1 MPGYDTVIQ
10 GLHRGP
16 NAGSIKED
24 PVEQLADFVTHTSLS
39 DIPEDG
45 IDHAKRILMDTI
57 GVILGGSTAPEASSM
72 ARRLGKPDEGV
83 STIIGHRLRSS
94 AINAALVNGTSA
106 TWLDFDSG
114 HRPPPG
120 KPLLPAAHPPVHL
133 VPATIA
139 AAESL
144 GSSGGQVLQAM
155 VVGYDAGARIG
166 LASRLRPAIHCHGTY
181 HNISAAVA
189 VAKLKGY
196 DTQRMK
202 RTIGLAAHLSMMPS
216 FENAYQGGTV
226 RNVYAGV
233 GAAVGILASQLAACG
248 FTPEFDAV
256 GSVFGVVASP
266 WLDPG
271 RITEDLGRRYEI
283 TQGFIKAYPMC
294 RFGHPAIEAAEGL
307 LNRFDCNIQEID
319 EVVIDTFDWAATLND
334 RSPKKDLAAKFSIPW
349 AVASMLVRKSAG
361 AFDFSDEGLCD
372 ETVRSVAAKV
382 AVREDPLYSSM
393 TPAKRPA
400 RITVRTRSGRT
411 FANEVEGSSGG
422 PDAPLSVA
430 TIQAKFKSLADP
442 LIGPQ
447 KAAAVIEM
455 VDRFEDL
462 TDIRTLTEILMPQ
475 TPGQK

>member
-1 MPGYDTVIQ
+1 MPGYDTIIK

-16 NAGSIKED
+16 NAGRTTED
-24 PVEQLADFVTHTSLS
+24 PVGQLADFAANTELP
-39 DIPEDG
+39 DIPGDVIE
-45 IDHAKRILMDTI
+45 HAKRILMDTV
-57 GVILGGSTAPEASSM
+57 GVILGGSTAPEATAL
-72 ARRLGKPDEGV
+72 ARRFGQPDKGP
-83 STIIGHRLRSS
+83 STIIGHGLRSCVL
-94 AINAALVNGTSA
+94 NAALTNGTSA

-120 KPLLPAAHPPVHL
+120 KPLLPAAHPPAHL

-139 AAESL
+139 AAEAL
-144 GSSGGQVLQAM
+144 KSSGRQVLEAM
-155 VVGYDAGARIG
+155 VLGYDVGARIG

-189 VAKLKGY
+189 VSKLKGY
-196 DTQRMK
+196 NAEQMK
-202 RTIGLAAHLSMMPS
+202 QTIALAAHLTMMPS

-226 RNVYAGV
+226 RNVYAGA
-233 GAAVGILASQLAACG
+233 GASLGILASHLAACG
-248 FTPEFDAV
+248 FTPEIDAV

-271 RITEDLGRRYEI
+271 RITEAIGKRYEI

-307 LNRFDCNIQEID
+307 LHKFDFDIKDIA

-361 AFDFSDEGLCD
+361 AFEFSDEGLCD
-372 ETVRSVAAKV
+372 ETVRSISAKIT
-382 AVREDPLYSSM
+382 VREDPSYSSM

-400 RITVRTRSGRT
+400 RISLRTKSGQT
-411 FANEVEGSSGG
+411 IVNEVKGSSGG
-422 PDAPLSVA
+422 PDAPLSDE

-442 LIGPQ
+442 LIGAQ
-447 KAAAVIEM
+447 RTATAIQT
-455 VDRFEDL
+455 VDQLEEL
-462 TDIRTLTEILMPQ
+462 ADICTFTELLMPENSIS
-475 TPGQK
+475 K

>member
-1 MPGYDTVIQ
+1 MPGYDRVIK
-10 GLHRGP
+10 GLHKGP
-16 NAGSIKED
+16 NAGTVAED
-24 PVEQLADFVTHTSLS
+24 PVARLADFFASTQFS
-39 DIPEDG
+39 DIPENV
-45 IDHAKRILMDTI
+45 IEHAKRILMDTV
-57 GVILGGSTAPEASSM
+57 GVILGGSAAPEAASL
-72 ARRLGKPDEGV
+72 AGRLGKPDKGP

-94 AINAALVNGTSA
+94 VLNAALVNGTSA

-144 GSSGGQVLQAM
+144 RSSGRRVLEAM
-155 VVGYDAGARIG
+155 VLGYDAGARIA
-166 LASRLRPAIHCHGTY
+166 LASRLRPEIHCHGTY

-196 DTQRMK
+196 DAAQMK
-202 RTIGLAAHLSMMPS
+202 RTIALAAHLTMMPS

-226 RNVYAGV
+226 RNVYAGA
-233 GAAVGILASQLAACG
+233 GASLGILASHLAACG
-248 FTPEFDAV
+248 FTPEADAV
-256 GSVFGVVASP
+256 GSVFGIVASP

-271 RITEDLGRRYEI
+271 LITEALGKRYEI

-307 LNRFDCNIQEID
+307 LQKFEID
-319 EVVIDTFDWAATLND
+319 LKDIEEVVIDTFDWAATLND
-334 RSPKKDLAAKFSIPW
+334 RSPAKDLAAKFSIPW

-361 AFDFSDEGLCD
+361 AFEFSDEGLCD
-372 ETVRSVAAKV
+372 ETVRSISAKV

-393 TPAKRPA
+393 TPARRPA
-400 RITVRTRSGRT
+400 RITLRTRSGQT

-422 PDAPLSVA
+422 PDAPLSTETVKAKFDSLAAPLIGSQNTAA
-430 TIQAKFKSLADP
+430 TIQTF
-442 LIGPQ
+442 
-447 KAAAVIEM
+447 
-455 VDRFEDL
+455 DRFEEVS
-462 TDIRTLTEILMPQ
+462 DICALTELLLPQ
-475 TPGQK
+475 SSNDK

>member
-1 MPGYDTVIQ
+1 MPGYDTIIK

-16 NAGSIKED
+16 NAGSTKED
-24 PVEQLADFVTHTSLS
+24 PVGRLADFAANTKLS
-39 DIPEDG
+39 DIPEDVIG
-45 IDHAKRILMDTI
+45 HAKRILMDTI
-57 GVILGGSTAPEASSM
+57 GVILGGSTAPEASSL
-72 ARRLGKPDEGV
+72 AHRLGKSDKGT

-94 AINAALVNGTSA
+94 VLNAALANGTSA

-144 GSSGGQVLQAM
+144 GSSGSQVLQAM
-155 VVGYDAGARIG
+155 VLGYDAGSRIG
-166 LASRLRPAIHCHGTY
+166 LASRLRPEIHCHGTY

-189 VAKLKGY
+189 VASLKGY
-196 DTQRMK
+196 DSQQMK
-202 RTIGLAAHLSMMPS
+202 RTIGLAAHLSLMPS

-233 GAAVGILASQLAACG
+233 GAAMGILASQLAACG
-248 FTPEFDAV
+248 FTPELDAV

-271 RITEDLGRRYEI
+271 RITEALGQRYEI

-307 LNRFDCNIQEID
+307 LNRFDFDLKEIE

-334 RSPKKDLAAKFSIPW
+334 RNPKKDLAAKFSIPW
-349 AVASMLVRKSAG
+349 AVASMLVRKSVG

-372 ETVRSVAAKV
+372 ETVRSVSAKV

-400 RITVRTRSGRT
+400 RITLRTKSGQT
-411 FANEVEGSSGG
+411 LVNEVEGSSGG
-422 PDAPLSVA
+422 PDAPLA
-430 TIQAKFKSLADP
+430 FETIQAKFRSLADP
-442 LIGPQ
+442 LIGPRR
-447 KAAAVIEM
+447 AAAAMEM
-455 VDRFEDL
+455 VDRCEEL
-462 TDIRTLTEILMPQ
+462 ADIRTLTGILMPEN
-475 TPGQK
+475 PNNK